1 MYMDGQ
7 PPRKRLSM
15 TSIDQYDEL
24 SSYCDS
30 LGEKSF
36 TSFTSSTADVSY
48 RPKSFDFY
56 ALADVK
62 ALSRTEGETGRHRQ

>member
-1 MYMDGQ
+1 MEQRQ
-7 PPRKRLSM
+7 PTSRLSM
-15 TSIDQYDEL
+15 TGIDQYDEL

-36 TSFTSSTADVSY
+36 TSFTSSTDRADVSY
-48 RPKSFDFY
+48 RPKSFDFE

-62 ALSRTEGETGRHRQ
+62 ALSRTQGEAARNSQ